1 MAAHQARMEIG
12 MKKIL
17 AATAAAALLIGGGT
31 AFGVATLVASPE
43 QADYSVER
51 SADVKVEIMDPE
63 DVLNPD
69 DEARMRRHRGL
80 RHLRDP

>member
-17 AATAAAALLIGGGT
+17 AASAAAALLVGGGT
-31 AFGVATLVASPE
+31 AFGAATFVESPE

-51 SADVKVEIMDPE
+51 SADVRVEIMA
-63 DVLNPD
+63 VSYT
-69 DEARMRRHRGL
+69 
-80 RHLRDP
+80 HLTLPTIYSV